1 MVGGTPGS
9 PASPTTK
16 TGHHNIAESGIN
28 HQKSSI
34 HYFIRYLFTKDTMLK
49 KYR

>member
-28 HQKSSI
+28 HQKSSNHPYI
-34 HYFIRYLFTKDTMLK
+34 IS
-49 KYR
+49 